1 MRYATAALLA
11 SVFMVIGLILGVLSL
26 REQEKFWLFRILGI
40 VMNVLSF
47 ITLSLILFAGAYID

>member
-11 SVFMVIGLILGVLSL
+11 SVFMMTGLILGVLSL

-40 VMNVLSF
+40 VLNVLSF
-47 ITLSLILFAGAYID
+47 IVLSLILFAGAYID